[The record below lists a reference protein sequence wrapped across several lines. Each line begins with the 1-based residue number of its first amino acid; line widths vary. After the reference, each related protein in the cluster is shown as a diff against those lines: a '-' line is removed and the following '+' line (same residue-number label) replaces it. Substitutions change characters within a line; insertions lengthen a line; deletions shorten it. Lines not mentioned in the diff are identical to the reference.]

1 MRFAMNIKKTEL
13 RNGLVVATDRIDNF
27 ETASIG
33 IFVNIGS
40 VNENSEQ
47 IGVSHFLEH
56 MAFKGT
62 TNRTALQISK
72 AIESVGGIINAY
84 TSKEVTAYHTKVLKG
99 DIKLAIDIITD
110 ILQNSIF
117 DTEEFEKERGVI
129 IQEIRQVNDTPDDLV
144 FDMFQE
150 KCFDGEHLGTSI
162 LGSENDIRS
171 YRPEALKNY
180 LDTKYSTKKMIL
192 AASGKVDHDEISNI
206 ADELTTSMRPFDIE
220 VVEKQVYKG
229 GFIYKKKDL
238 EQSHLVFGFEGI
250 STVDDDKYALRLMS
264 TILGCGMSSR
274 LFQEIR
280 ERRGLAYSVFSFV
293 SNYRDTGTFGIYS
306 ACEHNKAREVLKIAK
321 DEVLKIGNDLSEEE
335 LQKAKT
341 QMKASILMGLES
353 SSNRMERMANQLLL
367 QNLFLTP
374 GEAAKKVD
382 SVMTED
388 IKRISKK
395 IASSKI
401 TLAVVGNGSDIE
413 ELYAT

>member
-1 MRFAMNIKKTEL
+1 MNIKKTEL